1 MSFSFLCVLCHLII
15 YERLSTNPSRGIQAG
30 WAVSAL
36 HRLEM
41 RRANRVSRN
50 TTTHKKTAA
59 PKVSAVRSGAES
71 RTRTCALMITNH
83 LPSLLGDFGISRRLF
98 TLYTLFMH
106 YSKYFLGDFSYFCAY
121 SCVLFYIFQKILR
134 LSFLVRPFLLGL
146 HSRETHP
153 TPHTLPTAADG
164 WGHGF
169 IDAHVQRR
177 RGDPLHPSTFLF
189 SRASSSYVRAGV
201 VMPGAGSTV
210 PLMLIMGIVRK
221 PLQSLKFQ
229 RF

>member
-1 MSFSFLCVLCHLII
+1 MNAYQPIPPGEYRPAGQCRPCTDSKCDAQIGFLVTLPPIK
-15 YERLSTNPSRGIQAG
+15 RPQPS
-30 WAVSAL
+30 
-36 HRLEM
+36 
-41 RRANRVSRN
+41 
-50 TTTHKKTAA
+50 
-59 PKVSAVRSGAES
+59 KVSAVRSGAES

-134 LSFLVRPFLLGL
+134 LLFLVRPFLLGL

-201 VMPGAGSTV
+201 GIPDAGSTV